1 MHWRSSQ
8 EERVTDPLIGRISVA
23 QTWCFLSFIWTI
35 LGAPI
40 GGSTGSTNVT
50 ACNCPKMQ
58 PHPLLITPHW
68 ANSQPVL
75 VISKLPKF
83 KNWQNTL
90 LLAVEPLLFAKVRD
104 IWPIFEKIQLW
115 PTSAKIERP
124 ALSRVEL
131 HWQHTTSTII
141 VNSRLY
147 QPHTLLLGP
156 LPISFLRESIQFCTS
171 SVIEKNQ
178 TWPIG

>member
-1 MHWRSSQ
+1 
-8 EERVTDPLIGRISVA
+8 
-23 QTWCFLSFIWTI
+23 
-35 LGAPI
+35 
-40 GGSTGSTNVT
+40 
-50 ACNCPKMQ
+50 
-58 PHPLLITPHW
+58 
-68 ANSQPVL
+68 VL

-131 HWQHTTSTII
+131 H
-141 VNSRLY
+141 
-147 QPHTLLLGP
+147 
-156 LPISFLRESIQFCTS
+156 
-171 SVIEKNQ
+171 
-178 TWPIG
+178 